1 MKYNH
6 SVREED
12 YKTIW
17 SGSKGING
25 HHKKAISEECR
36 SVGDLERFKVSR
48 SGESGGLSVRVK
60 KEAAE
65 RTTSRDQWCQR
76 LDLPGWK
83 ELNY

>member
-1 MKYNH
+1 MLEKRIIKPFEVVLRALMVTTRK
-6 SVREED
+6 SFL
-12 YKTIW
+12 K
-17 SGSKGING
+17 
-25 HHKKAISEECR
+25 
-36 SVGDLERFKVSR
+36 SVGLWEIWRDLKVSR
-48 SGESGGLSVRVK
+48 SGESRGLSVRVK